1 MAVGRPT
8 KPLNVTPE
16 EKAKLTMLARR
27 PKTGQ
32 ALAIRARIVLGC
44 NDGLNNGEVAR
55 RLRITGATVC
65 KWRERFRTDRLEG
78 LLDEP
83 RPGAPRSIT
92 DAQIEEVITKTLE
105 SMPVNSTHW
114 STRLMAQKA
123 GLSQTAIV
131 RIWRAF
137 GLQPHRVENFKFS
150 KDPQFVEKVR
160 DIVGLYLNPPDR
172 AIVLCVDEKSQ
183 VQALN
188 RTQPILPL
196 APGVPARQSHDYE
209 RHGVTSLFA
218 ALDVASGVTISNCYR
233 RHRHQEFLRFL
244 NDIDANLPRGLDVH
258 LVMDNYGTHKV
269 TKVRTWLARH
279 LRYHVHYTPT
289 SGSWLNLVERL
300 FAEVTDA
307 PVVVFSQDLQLR
319 YPWINSP
326 YLFPRENFLGRT
338 DAEVFGGE
346 DGARLRAIKEQVL
359 RTGKESHTEVTVTGS
374 GVTHYFD
381 LVIEPLLDPNGMLLG
396 VLCSAVETTFLKD
409 TIIRLQNALNE
420 VQVLKGTATHL
431 RELQKN

>member
-1 MAVGRPT
+1 MAIGRPT
-8 KPLNVTPE
+8 KPLNLTPE
-16 EKAKLTMLARR
+16 EKEKLVLLARR
-27 PKTGQ
+27 PKSAQ
-32 ALAIRARIVLGC
+32 AIAMRARIVLGC
-44 NDGLNNGEVAR
+44 DEGLRNGAVAK
-55 RLRITGATVC
+55 RLHITGATVC
-65 KWRERFRTDRLEG
+65 KWRERFRVNRLEG

-92 DAQIEEVITKTLE
+92 DAQVEQVVTQTLE
-105 SMPVNSTHW
+105 SMPDNSTHW
-114 STRLMAQKA
+114 SSRLMAKKI

-131 RIWRAF
+131 RIWHAF

-160 DIVGLYLNPPDR
+160 DIVGLYMNPPDR

-244 NDIDANLPRGLDVH
+244 NDIDANLPSRFEVH

-269 TKVRTWLARH
+269 RKVKVWLTRH
-279 LRYHVHYTPT
+279 PRYHVHFTPT

-300 FAEVTDA
+300 FAEVTQRCVRRGSHTAVRALEKAMLDYLDRRNRDPKPFVWTADA
-307 PVVVFSQDLQLR
+307 DL
-319 YPWINSP
+319 I
-326 YLFPRENFLGRT
+326 LGK
-338 DAEVFGGE
+338 V
-346 DGARLRAIKEQVL
+346 ARLSKRIYN
-359 RTGKESHTEVTVTGS
+359 S
-374 GVTHYFD
+374 GH
-381 LVIEPLLDPNGMLLG
+381 
-396 VLCSAVETTFLKD
+396 
-409 TIIRLQNALNE
+409 
-420 VQVLKGTATHL
+420 
-431 RELQKN
+431 

>member
-1 MAVGRPT
+1 MGIGRPT
-8 KPLNVTPE
+8 KPLHVTSE
-16 EKAKLTMLARR
+16 EREKLTMLARR

-32 ALAIRARIVLGC
+32 AMAMRARIVLGC
-44 NDGLNNGEVAR
+44 DEGLSNDAVAKK
-55 RLRITGATVC
+55 LHITGATVC
-65 KWRERFRTDRLEG
+65 KWRERFRVSRLEG

-92 DAQIEEVITKTLE
+92 DKQVEAVVTKTLE
-105 SMPVNSTHW
+105 SMPANSTHW
-114 STRLMAQKA
+114 STRRMAKKV
-123 GLSQTAIV
+123 GLSQTAVV
-131 RIWRAF
+131 RIWHAF

-160 DIVGLYLNPPDR
+160 DIVGLYMNPPDR

-218 ALDVASGVTISNCYR
+218 AMDVASGVTISTCYR

-244 NDIDANLPRGLDVH
+244 NDVDANLPRGLDVH

-269 TKVRTWLARH
+269 SKVRGWLTRH
-279 LRYHVHYTPT
+279 PRYHVHFTPT

-300 FAEVTDA
+300 FAEVTERC
-307 PVVVFSQDLQLR
+307 VR
-319 YPWINSP
+319 
-326 YLFPRENFLGRT
+326 RG
-338 DAEVFGGE
+338 
-346 DGARLRAIKEQVL
+346 
-359 RTGKESHTEVTVTGS
+359 SHTAVGQLEKAMLAYLDTRNRNPKPFVWTADA
-374 GVTHYFD
+374 D
-381 LVIEPLLDPNGMLLG
+381 LILG
-396 VLCSAVETTFLKD
+396 KVE
-409 TIIRLQNALNE
+409 RLSQRISNSR
-420 VQVLKGTATHL
+420 H
-431 RELQKN
+431 

>member
-1 MAVGRPT
+1 MVIGRPT
-8 KPLNVTPE
+8 KPLNLTPE
-16 EKAKLTMLARR
+16 EKEKLSMLARR
-27 PKTGQ
+27 PKSAQ
-32 ALAIRARIVLGC
+32 AMAMRARIVLGC
-44 NDGLNNGEVAR
+44 EEGLSNGEVAK
-55 RLRITGATVC
+55 RLRIRGATVC
-65 KWRERFRTDRLEG
+65 KWRERFRVDRMEG

-83 RPGAPRSIT
+83 RPGTPRSIT
-92 DAQIEEVITKTLE
+92 DAQVEDVLTKTLE

-114 STRLMAQKA
+114 STRLMAQKT

-160 DIVGLYLNPPDR
+160 DIIGLYLNPPDR

-196 APGVPARQSHDYE
+196 APGVPARQSHDYQ

-218 ALDVASGVTISNCYR
+218 AMDVASGVTISSCYR

-244 NDIDANLPRGLDVH
+244 NDVDASLPRGLDVH

-269 TKVRTWLARH
+269 SKVRNWLARH
-279 LRYHVHYTPT
+279 PRYHVHFTPT

-300 FAEVTDA
+300 FAEVTERCVRRGSHTAVRALEKAMLDYLDRRNKDPKPFVWTADA
-307 PVVVFSQDLQLR
+307 DL
-319 YPWINSP
+319 I
-326 YLFPRENFLGRT
+326 LGK
-338 DAEVFGGE
+338 V
-346 DGARLRAIKEQVL
+346 ARLSKRI
-359 RTGKESHTEVTVTGS
+359 SDS
-374 GVTHYFD
+374 GH
-381 LVIEPLLDPNGMLLG
+381 
-396 VLCSAVETTFLKD
+396 
-409 TIIRLQNALNE
+409 
-420 VQVLKGTATHL
+420 
-431 RELQKN
+431 